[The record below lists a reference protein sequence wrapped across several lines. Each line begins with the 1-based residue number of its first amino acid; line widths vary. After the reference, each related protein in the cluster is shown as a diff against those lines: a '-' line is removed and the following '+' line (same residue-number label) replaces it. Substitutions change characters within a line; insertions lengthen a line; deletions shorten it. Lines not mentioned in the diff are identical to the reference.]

1 MSGLSTPMRWL
12 ISWFTSEASDTAS
25 VGIGQAL
32 GYPPILYAHNK
43 LCGDF
48 ARLPI
53 DVKRRR
59 GDGAVNDL
67 RHDGYRLLRDQP
79 NRLQSPSVFKE
90 QVLSHAIM
98 HGNGRVAIIRNES
111 GISELIP
118 MMPDRTETIVHEG
131 EKYHLTNPLRPNNRD
146 LFSGKELNKQGWLVF
161 HDRDVLHIPGFA
173 YDGILGLGLLGLA
186 KLAFS
191 IGIDSQKHVSKQMN
205 KGFVGKLFLE
215 APPGAFREESAAK
228 EFIDSFNASEAG
240 AENSGK
246 AGLLREGVKISGV
259 SQTSRDAQLVE
270 LQKFNRQDVALLFGI
285 DSMPFDGE
293 SVSYNSL
300 EQKNLSYLST
310 LDRWLCKVEEECD
323 RKLRTPRQ
331 ISSQSHYFKVNRA
344 ALLRTDLATTMEA
357 LCKAV
362 SHKIMNPNEAR
373 SKLDM
378 NPYDGGEV
386 FENPNTS
393 SNRPAQEQTPQEDSP
408 PATANNLALED
419 TLKTLCH
426 REATDA
432 INGANKENFV
442 GWIDNYYEKW
452 ENKLAEK
459 LENIGLD
466 RDLARLHCNESR
478 ECLLDAAGRSGSDN
492 LKTNVEATV
501 KNWKYR
507 AYRLLEWNK
516 NES

>member
-1 MSGLSTPMRWL
+1 MRWL
-12 ISWFTSEASDTAS
+12 VNWLNGGTDDSSS
-25 VGIGQAL
+25 VNIGQAL

-53 DVKRRR
+53 DVKRRK
-59 GDGAVNDL
+59 GDGAINDL
-67 RHDGYRLLRDQP
+67 RHDGYRLLRDEP
-79 NRLQSPSVFKE
+79 NKLQSPSVFKE

-98 HGNGRVAIIRNES
+98 HGNGRVAIIRDGN
-111 GISELIP
+111 GIRELIP
-118 MMPDRTETIVHEG
+118 MMPDRTETIVYQG
-131 EKYHLTNPLRPNNRD
+131 EKYHATNPMRPDNRD
-146 LFSGKELNKQGWLVF
+146 LFSGKELNNAGWLLF
-161 HDRDVLHIPGFA
+161 HDRDVLHIPGFS
-173 YDGILGLGLLGLA
+173 YDGVIGLGLLDLA
-186 KLAFS
+186 KLTFS

-215 APPGAFREESAAK
+215 APVGSFREESAAK

-240 AENSGK
+240 ADNAGK

-259 SQTSRDAQLVE
+259 SQSSRDAQLVE
-270 LQKFNRQDVALLFGI
+270 LQKFNRQDIALLFGI

-378 NPYDGGEV
+378 NPYVGGDI

-393 SNRPAQEQTPQEDSP
+393 TSDSKTDPESNDTATQPAAS
-408 PATANNLALED
+408 NLALED
-419 TLKTLCH
+419 TLKTLCG
-426 REATDA
+426 REAADA
-432 INGANKENFV
+432 INGTNKENFV
-442 GWIDNYYEKW
+442 GWIDKYYNNW
-452 ENKLAEK
+452 ESKLADK

-466 RDLARLHCNESR
+466 RDIARLHCEESR
-478 ECLLDAAGRSGSDN
+478 EHLLEAAGRSGSDN
-492 LKTNVEATV
+492 LKANVENTV

-507 AYRLLEWNK
+507 AYRILELNK

>member
-12 ISWFTSEASDTAS
+12 VNWFSGGTDDSSS

-53 DVKRRR
+53 DVKRRK
-59 GDGAVNDL
+59 GDGAINDL
-67 RHDGYRLLRDQP
+67 RHDGYRLMRDEP
-79 NRLQSPSVFKE
+79 NKLQSPSVFKE

-98 HGNGRVAIIRNES
+98 QGNGRVAVIRDGN

-118 MMPDRTETIVHEG
+118 MMPDRTETIVFNG
-131 EKYHLTNPLRPNNRD
+131 EKYHLTNPMRPNNRD
-146 LFSGKELNKQGWLVF
+146 LFSGKDLNKQGWLLF
-161 HDRDVLHIPGFA
+161 HDRDVLHIPGFS
-173 YDGILGLGLLGLA
+173 YDGIVGLGLLDLA

-215 APPGAFREESAAK
+215 VPEGRLRNEDEAK
-228 EFIDSFNASEAG
+228 EFIDSFNDRESG
-240 AENSGK
+240 ADNAGK

-259 SQTSRDAQLVE
+259 SQSSRDAQLVE
-270 LQKFNRQDVALLFGI
+270 LQKFNRQDIALLFGI

-378 NPYDGGEV
+378 NPYDGGDV

-393 SNRPAQEQTPQEDSP
+393 TNDPKQEKQPEETAKPSQ
-408 PATANNLALED
+408 ANNLALED
-419 TLKTLCH
+419 TLKTLCN

-432 INGANKENFV
+432 INGANKDNFV
-442 GWIDNYYEKW
+442 GWIDNYYDKW

-478 ECLLDAAGRSGSDN
+478 ESLLEAAGRSGSEN
-492 LKTNVEATV
+492 LKTNIESTV

-507 AYRLLEWNK
+507 AYRLLEWNN